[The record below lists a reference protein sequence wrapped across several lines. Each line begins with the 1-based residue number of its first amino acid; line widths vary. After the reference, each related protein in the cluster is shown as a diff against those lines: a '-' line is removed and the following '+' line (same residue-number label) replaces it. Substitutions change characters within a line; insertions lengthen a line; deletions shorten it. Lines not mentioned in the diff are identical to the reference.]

1 MFTQVQFCNAIE
13 DQGLEDTNQIIT
25 VKSIAIQK
33 EETGTMEEAY
43 SKFINQEHVLP
54 DKEEVIIPEEQ
65 KNSNDQRPRMEA
77 LDLNGGKN
85 E

>member
-1 MFTQVQFCNAIE
+1 
-13 DQGLEDTNQIIT
+13 
-25 VKSIAIQK
+25 
-33 EETGTMEEAY
+33 MEEAY